1 MRGMMANPYFVSC
14 FLSYCPRAADSLSY
28 LRETISHFL
37 LQQCLRRQSNLR
49 IFKQGGG
56 RCNVSAACPCPHC
69 VSLFFLFCCGLT
81 FTFIFSESGESAGVC
96 YTTLRSIKSPLC
108 CSPNVSQTKKKKKKG
123 KRSILLSVWFSS
135 SSADWCHFKIGVL
148 VILQKL
154 ADKWQGKCFHSVYSS
169 WIGLLRDLRRGA
181 EDSGSGQDPTPSVW
195 LNKIRPCHCI
205 PPLHIP
211 DRIKYSW
218 AAADS

>member
-1 MRGMMANPYFVSC
+1 MANPYFVSR

-37 LQQCLRRQSNLR
+37 LQQCLHRRSNLS

-56 RCNVSAACPCPHC
+56 RCNVSAVLLAAARHPPQPPHPCPHC

-108 CSPNVSQTKKKKKKG
+108 CSPNVSQTKKKKEKRKKEH
-123 KRSILLSVWFSS
+123 SALS
-135 SSADWCHFKIGVL
+135 L
-148 VILQKL
+148 VFIQ
-154 ADKWQGKCFHSVYSS
+154 Q
-169 WIGLLRDLRRGA
+169 R
-181 EDSGSGQDPTPSVW
+181 
-195 LNKIRPCHCI
+195 
-205 PPLHIP
+205 
-211 DRIKYSW
+211 
-218 AAADS
+218 